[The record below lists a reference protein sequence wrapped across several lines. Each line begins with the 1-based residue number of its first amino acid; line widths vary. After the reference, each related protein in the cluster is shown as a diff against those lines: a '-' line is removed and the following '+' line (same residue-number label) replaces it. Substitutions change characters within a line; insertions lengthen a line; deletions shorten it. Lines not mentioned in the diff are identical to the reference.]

1 MRNVGQSAVIGSLLT
16 LILGVSV
23 LHTCQLDRIEQ
34 RLRAMEGRPG
44 PSASPTAAAA
54 ARSPSPEELA
64 ALADP
69 RNLLK
74 PMGRTL
80 VRAQTVVRGG
90 TLRVETG
97 SDPRGMNV
105 YLGTGADLVEYDR
118 YFNNR
123 LAARSPEN
131 PDQYTPE
138 LAISVITPDQGL
150 SYEISLRPRV
160 LWQPAVVDA
169 ANPRYA
175 WLQGE
180 HELTSADY
188 QFLFQLI
195 ATPEVNGRITSL
207 RNYFE
212 ALERFEVI
220 DRYRFRVVM
229 KERLATTLPSILD
242 LPPIPRWIFAF
253 DEDGKPLDPKSW
265 GKQINEHWHAQ
276 RAVGTGPYRF
286 ESWVPGVKFELVKNP
301 QYFGEPPGFDRVLI
315 RIVKDQS
322 SWPRLLKTGELD
334 LIRLQPEQY
343 KTEVLGATGPILGE
357 PRIKAARQP
366 ELGYF
371 YIGWNEARPFFADKR
386 VRQALTLAL
395 DRESIVKN
403 VFYGLGQVT
412 SGPFGRQHSCYDQR
426 IAPMP
431 FDPGLAAKK
440 LDEAGWVDSDGD
452 GIRDK
457 QIGDRR
463 VPFDF
468 TLLIYGNSNEWE
480 TIASIYRESL
490 AKLGVK
496 MTPVALEWTT
506 MLKRMDDREFDAF
519 SGAWILTW
527 DVDLQQTW
535 HSKEADRPQS
545 SNRIGYKSAEADTI
559 IEALRR
565 ELDDT
570 KRTALCHRFHALLH
584 EEQPYTF
591 LYQRE
596 RSVLYWDYLNEPEM
610 TLIWPYRD
618 LRYFS
623 FREQRP

>member
-44 PSASPTAAAA
+44 PAGSPAASAA

-74 PMGRTL
+74 PMGRPL

-138 LAISVITPDQGL
+138 LAISVVTPDQGL
-150 SYEISLRPRV
+150 SYEVTLRPKV

-286 ESWVPGVKFELVKNP
+286 ESWVPGVKLELVKNP

-334 LIRLQPEQY
+334 LIWLQPEQY

-357 PRIKAARQP
+357 PRIKAIRQP

-371 YIGWNEARPFFADKR
+371 YIGWNEQRPFFADKR

-440 LDEAGWVDSDGD
+440 LDEAGWTDSDGD

-457 QIGDRR
+457 LIGDRR
-463 VPFDF
+463 VPFEF

-545 SNRIGYKSAEADTI
+545 SNRIGYRSAEADEI

-565 ELDDT
+565 ELDEH

-584 EEQPYTF
+584 EDQPYTF

-618 LRYFS
+618 LRYYS